1 MRRPN
6 AVSRAKSM
14 TTAFNPSTV
23 RPTLATSR
31 NGTTISRRKFE
42 MWRLLS
48 VSATRLRP
56 RQAQAAT
63 GNRAAQIATYA

>member
-1 MRRPN
+1 MRRPK

-42 MWRLLS
+42 MRDCLR
-48 VSATRLRP
+48 SA
-56 RQAQAAT
+56 
-63 GNRAAQIATYA
+63 